1 MNGIDAQRAAAR
13 INQGGVM
20 FNGLVAMPEAIEAEL
35 ADMLRST
42 LSDKKAAQIGVVALQ
57 MWERIAIGPPR
68 PTRVTPLNLR
78 VPKKGLIL
86 Q

>member
-1 MNGIDAQRAAAR
+1 MTGLEAQRAAAR

-35 ADMLRST
+35 ATMLRST
-42 LSDKKAAQIGVVALQ
+42 ISDKKAAQIGVIALQ
-57 MWERIAIGPPR
+57 MWEKIAIGPQR
-68 PTRVTPLNLR
+68 PVRVTPLNLR
-78 VPKKGLIL
+78 APKRGLIL